1 MFYNNEFLEL
11 LITDF
16 NSYIKNG
23 SILPHSTEGRN
34 LISNR
39 SIRSKDMNEAQ
50 VRQSFILPLLEILG
64 WNKQNPL
71 EVIAE
76 ERANG
81 GYLDIRLSSNGK
93 THFVVEI
100 KRPSVNLDISSSSGK
115 AAGYQGVGYAR
126 SFAENPITIV
136 TNFERINIYHSYN
149 IVKESDINSNLLAT
163 FLWCELKSAKAQE
176 VLKHLTRSSC
186 EQSLDKPYFNSLIT
200 NKDVIR
206 LTKPLNEKILNDF
219 ESWRLSLGQDLF
231 KHGLKNPGVLNII
244 VQKILDKIILIRNIQ
259 DRGVDASGLSNLK
272 QLAVENDIGKQ
283 LKNSVFPHFER
294 TLSKEFFKQDPLEK
308 EHLPLISDEIFR
320 NIILKTYGE
329 SSDGVVQDI
338 YDFSII
344 PVELLG
350 YAYEQYLGKIFQVEK
365 GKLKLDLKPELKKSG
380 GVCYTPVFVVDYI
393 VGNALRN
400 LAVKDKGE
408 TVKRL
413 KNFKFLDPSC
423 GSGSFLIRLFSQL
436 VRSTY
441 SDPEKKSSESI
452 GPSLNEKIALLQCC
466 IFGVDIDERAIEITK
481 LSLILKL
488 LEGEVQLSL
497 IGEGLIPDISKNIRT
512 GNSLI
517 SPSDLGSGLTV
528 EQKRSM
534 KPLDWNHFLSEIS
547 TPDGFS
553 AVIGNPPYVR
563 NQHFTECFPLQA
575 EVLQSKYKSFSEGN
589 ADIYLAFV
597 ERGLE
602 ILATDGVLSYILPH
616 RFWTNDYGS
625 QLRSLIHSSC
635 KLSEV
640 VNFRA
645 EPVFEGVT
653 TYTTIMTLE
662 NKVPK
667 KGYSVDYYEGTPF
680 VGAENLIKLITNLKI
695 RGVSENSS
703 LIADK
708 LSSKI
713 LAEKIW
719 LLAPNSIREKILL
732 LEKKGKPLKEFI
744 SDKGIY
750 QGIVTGGDEDFF
762 IPVES
767 WAGDLNRFLVKM
779 LKGSKDLKAFRTP
792 ESRMLLVYPYILEE
806 GSCRLAR
813 LEEIQEESQELHEIL
828 SAREDTLRSR
838 NSLKTKAQRDNDLES
853 NPEMF
858 EIVDGELV
866 WHYLEDDYYK
876 YARNQALSA
885 PKISKVLV
893 PSLFKRP
900 CFIPDTEGE
909 YITSGS
915 GSGGGGGYIF
925 TLKNEF
931 ENDLHV
937 LVGLLSNDLLATWFE
952 RRGDLYQS
960 YYIGADKKIL
970 NEAPVLLHLLDDEI
984 KVKIRAYVNDLFEC
998 SDEEDSFYK
1007 ETLNSL
1013 NFEVDQVMKVGES

>member
-1 MFYNNEFLEL
+1 MFYSNEFLDL
-11 LITDF
+11 LIADF

-39 SIRSKDMNEAQ
+39 SVRSKDMNEAQ

-81 GYLDIRLSSNGK
+81 GYLDIRLSANGK

-149 IVKESDINSNLLAT
+149 IVKESNINSNLLAT
-163 FLWCELKSAKAQE
+163 FLWCELKSPKAQE
-176 VLKHLTRSSC
+176 ILKHLTKSSC
-186 EQSLDKPYFNSLIT
+186 EQGQDKTFFDNLVP
-200 NKDVIR
+200 NKEVIR
-206 LTKPLNEKILNDF
+206 LTKPLNEKILEDF
-219 ESWRLSLGQDLF
+219 EKWRLGLGQDLF
-231 KHGLKNPGVLNII
+231 NHGLKDPNVLNIL
-244 VQKILDKIILIRNIQ
+244 VQKILDKIILIRNVQ
-259 DRGVDASGLSNLK
+259 DRGVDSSGLSNLK
-272 QLAVENDIGKQ
+272 QLSIEGEIGKQ
-283 LKNSVFPHFER
+283 LKETIFPYFER
-294 TLSKEFFKQDPLEK
+294 TLSKDFFKQDSLEK
-308 EHLPLISDEIFR
+308 QHLPFISDEIFKS
-320 NIILKTYGE
+320 IILKTYGE
-329 SSDGVVQDI
+329 DSDGVVQDI

-350 YAYEQYLGKIFQVEK
+350 YAYEQYLGKIFLVEN

-393 VGNALRN
+393 VNNALQALSIKN
-400 LAVKDKGE
+400 KGE

-413 KNFKFLDPSC
+413 QGFKFLDPSC

-441 SDPEKKSSESI
+441 SDPTKKSSVST
-452 GPSLNEKIALLQCC
+452 GPSLKEKVAILQSC
-466 IFGVDIDERAIEITK
+466 IFGVDIDDRAIEITK

-497 IGEGLIPDISKNIRT
+497 IGEGLIPDISKNVRI

-517 SPSDLGSGLTV
+517 SPSDLRSGLSID
-528 EQKRSM
+528 QKRSM
-534 KPLDWNHFLSEIS
+534 KPLDWEHFLNDIS
-547 TPDGFS
+547 SPNGFT

-575 EVLQSKYKSFSEGN
+575 AILQTKYKSFSEGN
-589 ADIYLAFV
+589 ADIYLSFV

-602 ILATDGVLSYILPH
+602 ILAPNGILSYIMPH

-625 QLRSLIHSSC
+625 QLRSIIQRSS
-635 KLSEV
+635 KLTEV

-662 NKVPK
+662 KRVTK
-667 KGYSVDYYEGTPF
+667 KSYLIDYYECVPF
-680 VGAENLIKLITNLKI
+680 TGAENLIKLISTFKI
-695 RGVSENSS
+695 RSSIDNES
-703 LIADK
+703 LIVDK

-713 LAEKIW
+713 LLEQVW
-719 LLAPNSIREKILL
+719 LLAPNSIREKVLL
-732 LEKKGKPLKEFI
+732 LEEKGTPLKNFI
-744 SDKGIY
+744 SEKGIY
-750 QGIVTGGDEDFF
+750 QGIITGGDDDYF
-762 IPVES
+762 IPVEK
-767 WAGDLNRFLVKM
+767 WAGELNRFLVRM
-779 LKGSKDLKAFRTP
+779 LKGSKDLKAFEKP
-792 ESRMLLVYPYILEE
+792 ESRMLLIYPYVLED
-806 GSCRLAR
+806 GSCRLAA
-813 LEEIQEESQELHEIL
+813 LSEIEDESPELFEIL
-828 SAREDTLRSR
+828 TAREETLRSR
-838 NSLKTKAQRDNDLES
+838 NSLKTKKQREEDLENFPS
-853 NPEMF
+853 EFKM
-858 EIVDGELV
+858 VDGELV
-866 WHYLEDDYYK
+866 WHYLGEDYYK
-876 YARNQALSA
+876 YARNQALNA

-900 CFIPDTEGE
+900 CFIPDIDGE

-925 TLKNEF
+925 TVQPEY
-931 ENDLHV
+931 EADLAV
-937 LVGLLSNDLLATWFE
+937 LVGCLSSDYLAIWFE

-970 NEAPVLLHLLDDEI
+970 NEAPVLLNLISED
-984 KVKIRAYVNDLFEC
+984 VKEKINGYVTDLFSISDVNDSL
-998 SDEEDSFYK
+998 YK

-1013 NFEVDQVMKVGES
+1013 NYEVEKIIKEEA